1 MDHSK
6 RNRKKQQKKQNSI
19 VDSLIS
25 KAKMKK
31 TPSAA
36 SEKDGESTFDKI
48 SVINSRSA
56 LNKTAGNHKKT
67 EKKDRIT
74 PRALLCLI
82 LVIVIFAVFVVRLFD
97 WQIVHGKEYKE
108 LSVASTSYTV
118 TSQATRGEIL
128 DVNGSPFAVNETSYQ
143 IVINRIYLSENEMN
157 GVIVGLISVMNEC
170 GAEYIDELPI
180 TVEDGRY
187 VLDEGSA
194 GDVEYIESQ
203 AMLNKEGLSAQEIVD
218 GLAERYEIRD
228 VTDPFLKRS
237 VVSVRYNMEKRG
249 FSYQQV
255 YVFADEVDSD
265 TVAVVSER
273 AQTVPAVEIR
283 TTNERVIKNGTL
295 IPHTLGVVGALNE
308 EEYEAHKDEGYQ
320 LNDTIGKFGVEAG
333 LESYLRGEAG
343 EKTITKDAD
352 GNIVSE
358 KETVKAKPG
367 DTVYLT
373 IDSNVQAVAN
383 YSLAANVKGARIAGE
398 KSVREAKATNA
409 KQQENLGEDC
419 IAGGAVMLDLRDFSV
434 IAAASA
440 PNYDISKFYDPEYS
454 EYLFTDPATPMFNRA
469 FNGAFAP
476 GSSFKPCTAL
486 AALQEGIIDEDTEIN
501 CTGVYDYYENFVVNC
516 LHKHGTIDMIDAM
529 AGSCNYYFAEVGRRT
544 GITTMY
550 LYAEKLGLGVKT
562 GLEVDESPG
571 FLAGRDSAIWYEGN
585 TVQAAIGQSD
595 NTFTPVQLA
604 TYAATIANNGV
615 RYQTHLVRKI
625 TNYERD
631 ETVLY
636 NDPEKPTVVAETGVS
651 KDNIK
656 KVKKAMREVL
666 RSGTAE
672 DTAGKY
678 PMDYAGKTGTAET
691 AGSDNVSFICFAPYD
706 KPEIAIAVVLEHG
719 AKSRFAQYVAM
730 DMMDAYFK
738 GKTLDELRKKRWTD

>member
-1 MDHSK
+1 MDSSQK
-6 RNRKKQQKKQNSI
+6 DRKKKQKMQNRL

-25 KAKMKK
+25 KAKSK
-31 TPSAA
+31 TASAPA
-36 SEKDGESTFDKI
+36 SDKDADTTYDKI
-48 SVINSRSA
+48 SVINSRSVINGA
-56 LNKTAGNHKKT
+56 AGSSKKKS
-67 EKKDRIT
+67 EKKDKIT

-82 LVIVIFAVFVVRLFD
+82 LVAVIFTLFAVRLFD
-97 WQIVHGKEYKE
+97 WQIVHGEEYKK

-128 DVNGSPFAVNETSYQ
+128 DVNGNPLAVNVTSYQ
-143 IVINRIYLSENEMN
+143 IVINRIYLSDDEMN
-157 GVIVGLISVMNEC
+157 DVIVGLIGIMNEC

-180 TVEDGRY
+180 SVVGDQY

-194 GDVEYIESQ
+194 GDVEYIESES
-203 AMLNKEGLSAQEIVD
+203 MLNREGLSAGEIID
-218 GLAERYEIRD
+218 GLAERYDIEGIG
-228 VTDPFLKRS
+228 DPYLKRS

-255 YVFADEVDSD
+255 YVFADDVDSD
-265 TVAVVSER
+265 TVAVVSELT
-273 AQTVPAVEIR
+273 QTAPAVEIR

-295 IPHTLGVVGALNE
+295 IPHILGVVGSLSE

-320 LNDTIGKFGVEAG
+320 LSDTIGKFGIEAAM
-333 LESYLRGEAG
+333 EEYLRGEAG

-358 KETVKAKPG
+358 KETVKAQPG

-383 YSLAANVKGARIAGE
+383 YSLAANVKGARLAGE
-398 KSVREAKATNA
+398 QAVREAKATNA
-409 KQQENLGEDC
+409 KQQEYLGEDC
-419 IAGGAVMLDLRDFSV
+419 IAGGAVMIDLRDFSV

-454 EYLFTDPATPMFNRA
+454 EYLFTDSNLPMFNRA

-486 AALQEGIIDEDTEIN
+486 AALQEGVITEDTQIN
-501 CTGVYDYYENFVVNC
+501 CTGKYDYYENFVVNC
-516 LHKHGTIDMIDAM
+516 LHKHGTIDMTEAM

-544 GITTMY
+544 GITTLY

-562 GLEVDESPG
+562 GLEVDEDAG
-571 FLAGRDSAIWYEGN
+571 FLAGRDSLIWYEGN

-604 TYAATIANNGV
+604 TYVATIANNGV

-631 ETVLY
+631 EIVLY
-636 NDPEKPTVVAETGVS
+636 NDPEKPTVMADTGIS
-651 KDNIK
+651 QKHIDE
-656 KVKKAMREVL
+656 VKNSMREVL

-672 DTAGKY
+672 DTAGRY

-691 AGSDNVSFICFAPYD
+691 SGSDNVAFICFAPYD
-706 KPEIAIAVVLEHG
+706 KPEIAVAVVLEHG
-719 AKSRFAQYVAM
+719 AKSRFAQCTAM

-738 GKTLDELRKKRWTD
+738 GKTLDELRKKRWT

>member
-1 MDHSK
+1 MDSSK

-25 KAKMKK
+25 KAKSKAA
-31 TPSAA
+31 PSAA
-36 SEKDGESTFDKI
+36 SAKDSGSTFDKI
-48 SVINSRSA
+48 SVINSRST
-56 LNKTAGNHKKT
+56 LNGAAVKTKKS
-67 EKKDRIT
+67 EKKDKIT
-74 PRALLCLI
+74 PRALLCLV
-82 LVIVIFAVFVVRLFD
+82 LVIVIFALFAVRLFD
-97 WQIVHGKEYKE
+97 WQIVHGEEYKK

-128 DVNGSPFAVNETSYQ
+128 DVNGGPLAVNVTSYQ
-143 IVINRIYLSENEMN
+143 IVINRIYLSEEEMN
-157 GVIVGLISVMNEC
+157 AVIVGLIAVMNEC
-170 GAEYIDELPI
+170 GAKYIDELPI
-180 TVEDGRY
+180 SVIGDEY
-187 VLDEGSA
+187 FLDEGSA
-194 GDVEYIESQ
+194 GDVEYIESES
-203 AMLNKEGLSAQEIVD
+203 MLNREGLSAREIVD
-218 GLAERYEIRD
+218 GLAERYKVEGID
-228 VTDPFLKRS
+228 DPFLKRS

-249 FSYQQV
+249 FTYQQV
-255 YVFADEVDSD
+255 YVFADDVDSD

-273 AQTVPAVEIR
+273 TQTVPAVEIC

-295 IPHTLGVVGALNE
+295 APHTLGVVGSLNE
-308 EEYEAHKDEGYQ
+308 DEYEAHKDEGYQ
-320 LNDTIGKFGVEAG
+320 LNDTIGKFGIEAG
-333 LESYLRGEAG
+333 LESYLRGKAG
-343 EKTITKDAD
+343 EKTVTKDAD

-358 KETVKAKPG
+358 KETVKAQPG
-367 DTVYLT
+367 NTVYLT
-373 IDSNVQAVAN
+373 IDPNVQAVTN
-383 YSLAANVKGARIAGE
+383 YSLAANVKGARLAGE
-398 KSVREAKATNA
+398 QAVREAKATNA
-409 KQQENLGEDC
+409 KQQEYLGEDC

-454 EYLFTDPATPMFNRA
+454 EYLFSDPAAPMFNRA

-486 AALQEGIIDEDTEIN
+486 AALQEGIITEDTEIT

-516 LHKHGTIDMIDAM
+516 LHKHGTIDLTEAM
-529 AGSCNYYFAEVGRRT
+529 AGSCNYYFAEVGRRV

-562 GLEVDESPG
+562 GLEVDENQG
-571 FLAGRDSAIWYEGN
+571 VLAGRDSPVWYEGN

-604 TYAATIANNGV
+604 TYTATIANDGV
-615 RYQTHLVRKI
+615 RYRTHLVRKI
-625 TNYERD
+625 TDYERD
-631 ETVLY
+631 EIVLY
-636 NDPEKPTVVAETGVS
+636 NDPEKPTVAAQTGIS

-672 DTAGKY
+672 DTAGRY

-691 AGSDNVSFICFAPYD
+691 NGSDNVAFICFAPYD

-738 GKTLDELRKKRWTD
+738 GKTLDELRKKRWKD